1 MEKEIYEKVLQKL
14 LEEDE
19 LQEFSGVGAVGG
31 FAAPIGYINKS
42 SKTKN
47 RRKKRTKLKTVTD
60 HLKSQFVEKSFFIF
74 ECKNKTNKL

>member
-31 FAAPIGYINKS
+31 FTAPIGYTKKN

-60 HLKSQFVEKSFFIF
+60 HLKS
-74 ECKNKTNKL
+74 